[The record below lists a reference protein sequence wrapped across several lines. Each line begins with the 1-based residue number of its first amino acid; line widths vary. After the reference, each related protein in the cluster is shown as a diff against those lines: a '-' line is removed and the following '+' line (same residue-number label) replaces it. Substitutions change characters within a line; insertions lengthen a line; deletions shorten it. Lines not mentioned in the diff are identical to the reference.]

1 MKTITK
7 KINGQTF
14 IFDFRKLVYW
24 KEKSSLILSDVHIGK
39 ITHFRKNGIS
49 LPSFPALNN
58 LNTLKSAIQDYN
70 PKEVIFLGDLFH
82 SEYNSEWEEWLT
94 FFKSLKLSFTLVIG
108 NHDSIKF
115 KLKGLK
121 IFKYMLRENLY
132 FSHYP
137 IDNLENFNFC
147 GHIHPSFIV
156 KGIGKQKIKL
166 PCFYLSKTHLI
177 FPSFG
182 EFTGTHNMKL
192 QNIEDEIFLLSK
204 ERIFKLK

>member
-1 MKTITK
+1 MKTISK

-24 KEKSSLILSDVHIGK
+24 EEKSSLILSDIHIGK

-49 LPSFPALNN
+49 LPYSPALNN

-70 PKEVIFLGDLFH
+70 PKEIIFLGDLFH
-82 SEYNSEWEEWLT
+82 SEYNLEWEEWLT
-94 FFKSLKLSFTLVIG
+94 FFKTSKLSFTLIIG
-108 NHDSIKF
+108 NHDPIKF
-115 KLKGLK
+115 KIQNVNILKYLCV
-121 IFKYMLRENLY
+121 ENLY

-137 IDNLENFNFC
+137 IKDLDFFNFC
-147 GHIHPSFIV
+147 GHVHPSFIINGV
-156 KGIGKQKIKL
+156 AKQKIKL
-166 PCFYLSKTHLI
+166 PCFYLSKNHLI

-192 QNIEDEIFLLSK
+192 KNSDDEIFLVSK